1 MQNKKSRSKPNSQ
14 FAERRRRQLA
24 SKRNKKEQKTRL
36 MSNTP
41 SQEEL
46 ALLFQYYQSGSL
58 NKAMDLCTQITKRFP
73 THGYAWKILGVVLTR
88 IGKKDEALVAKQ
100 KAVQFSPNDAESHN
114 LLGVNL
120 RQAGRLN
127 EAEQSFRK
135 AIALKSDA
143 PQFHNNLGLLLQQQG
158 QLTAAEASCRQAIK
172 LDPDYAEAYNSL
184 GITLYHMGRL
194 ADAEQI
200 LMKAITLNSDLAVAY
215 NNLALTLLDMNRPV
229 EAETICRR
237 AIALKPDYAEAHS
250 NLGMTLQELGRM
262 DEVEAS
268 YNQAIALKPNYAEAY
283 SNLGVA
289 LEELGRM
296 DEAEASHVR
305 AIALDPQL
313 ISTHKNLALLY
324 TSNKQYDKAR
334 DCFKKALAI
343 DPNFADI
350 KFDLALYYLRL
361 KDFSAGFK
369 LYEARYHPKIT
380 ETRVIKPNITI
391 PQYHGTN
398 LFHDIKGK
406 HLLICPEQGV
416 GDEVMFASLL
426 PELSSLVR
434 QYPSTRITLACDPR
448 LVDLFNHSFNF
459 LTAVPRPK
467 DNSYQTIE
475 KGLDYWLFIGSL
487 PKLFRTKIE
496 DFSNHQ
502 PYLLPNNK
510 LIDVWR
516 SRFDRLPHKTNIG
529 ISWKGGSGKKA
540 SKVSLSLEKMLP
552 ILSKASLSANI
563 INLQYG
569 DHQQEIE
576 EFQENTGITIFDW
589 DDCDPLKDLSNFSA
603 QIKALDLVIS
613 IDTATVEFCGAI
625 GTNTYVLLPFN
636 QDWRWGE
643 DNSESYWHPNIL
655 TSYRQTKNGD
665 WDSVIQTVANIL

>member
-1 MQNKKSRSKPNSQ
+1 VKNIYSPHKNNQS
-14 FAERRRRQLA
+14 FAEKRKERLTEKRKKKNIKASGLDNTPTEKDLISLLKLYESGRISETEQLA
-24 SKRNKKEQKTRL
+24 
-36 MSNTP
+36 
-41 SQEEL
+41 L
-46 ALLFQYYQSGSL
+46 ALIQ
-58 NKAMDLCTQITKRFP
+58 KFP
-73 THGYAWKILGVVLTR
+73 RHPFAWKVLGAIFGQTGRNSEAAYANQTTVVLSPQDAEAHSNLGVTLQ
-88 IGKKDEALVAKQ
+88 E
-100 KAVQFSPNDAESHN
+100 
-114 LLGVNL
+114 LGRV
-120 RQAGRLN
+120 N
-127 EAEQSFRK
+127 EAEACYNQ
-135 AIALKSDA
+135 AIALKPDYTEALS
-143 PQFHNNLGLLLQQQG
+143 NLGVTLQELG
-158 QLTAAEASCRQAIK
+158 KANEAEACYNQAIALK
-172 LDPDYAEAYNSL
+172 PDYAEAHYNL
-184 GITLYHMGRL
+184 GITLKKLDRL
-194 ADAEQI
+194 G
-200 LMKAITLNSDLAVAY
+200 
-215 NNLALTLLDMNRPV
+215 
-229 EAETICRR
+229 EAEVSYRR

-334 DCFKKALAI
+334 DCFKKALVI

-350 KFDLALYYLRL
+350 KFGLAMHYLRL

>member
-1 MQNKKSRSKPNSQ
+1 MKNIYSPHKNNQS
-14 FAERRRRQLA
+14 FAEKRKERLTEKRKKKNIKASGLDNTPTEKDLISLLKLYESGRISETEQLA
-24 SKRNKKEQKTRL
+24 
-36 MSNTP
+36 
-41 SQEEL
+41 L
-46 ALLFQYYQSGSL
+46 ALIQ
-58 NKAMDLCTQITKRFP
+58 KFP
-73 THGYAWKILGVVLTR
+73 RHPFAWKVLGALCSR
-88 IGKKDEALVAKQ
+88 IGKLSMSLTAYQKSIELAPKD
-100 KAVQFSPNDAESHN
+100 PESH
-114 LLGVNL
+114 
-120 RQAGRLN
+120 
-127 EAEQSFRK
+127 S
-135 AIALKSDA
+135 
-143 PQFHNNLGLLLQQQG
+143 NLGIILQQ
-158 QLTAAEASCRQAIK
+158 LAKLEEAEASCRYAILLDNRHVEAHNNLGAILYSQNK
-172 LDPDYAEAYNSL
+172 LEES
-184 GITLYHMGRL
+184 
-194 ADAEQI
+194 EQI
-200 LMKAITLNSDLAVAY
+200 L
-215 NNLALTLLDMNRPV
+215 
-229 EAETICRR
+229 RR
-237 AIALKPDYAEAHS
+237 AITLKPDYAKAHN
-250 NLGMTLQELGRM
+250 NLGMTLQEMEKFDGAI
-262 DEVEAS
+262 AS
-268 YNQAIALKPNYAEAY
+268 YNQAIKLNVRYAEPH
-283 SNLGVA
+283 SNLGDTFRLLGK
-289 LEELGRM
+289 LEQ
-296 DEAEASHVR
+296 AEASYRESLILNPNFPLALNNLGNLLEEQGRQNEAESSYVR

-334 DCFKKALAI
+334 DCFKKALVI

-350 KFDLALYYLRL
+350 KFGLAMHYLRL